1 MEGELGAGMV
11 GMVGDMG
18 MPLAAAPL
26 DVVGGQ
32 LPLPEGARGTGQVR
46 RWTNDRGF
54 GFIAPD
60 DGGED
65 VS

>member
-1 MEGELGAGMV
+1 MEGELGAGM
-11 GMVGDMG
+11 GMVGEMG

-32 LPLPEGARGTGQVR
+32 LPLPEAGRSTGQVR
-46 RWTNDRGF
+46 RWTIDRGF

-60 DGGED
+60 DGG
-65 VS
+65 VPLS

>member
-1 MEGELGAGMV
+1 MEGELGAGL
-11 GMVGDMG
+11 GMVGEMG
-18 MPLAAAPL
+18 IPLAAAPL

-32 LPLPEGARGTGQVR
+32 LPLPEAGRSTGQVR

-60 DGGED
+60 DGG
-65 VS
+65 VPLS

>member
-1 MEGELGAGMV
+1 MV
-11 GMVGDMG
+11 GEMG

-26 DVVGGQ
+26 DAVGGQ
-32 LPLPEGARGTGQVR
+32 LPLPEAGRSTGQVR

-60 DGGED
+60 DGG
-65 VS
+65 VPRS